1 MDVTKKIMENNII
14 SVFIFLPSSITY
26 LLFLLELLELLELP
40 ELLLPELD
48 LLREEPELLLGFEK
62 LRLPLEDD
70 LLELTLD
77 PEELLLED
85 LSVLREERTFDERL
99 DEEPEF
105 LLAGATRRLEVD
117 VFGLAIVF
125 WSLPPVLFLPVTLRL
140 VSEPELLLL
149 TVVVLLSVRFSP
161 DDILA

>member
-1 MDVTKKIMENNII
+1 MLE
-14 SVFIFLPSSITY
+14 
-26 LLFLLELLELLELP
+26 LLELLDLLELP
-40 ELLLPELD
+40 ELLPPELD

-62 LRLPLEDD
+62 LRLLLEDD

-77 PEELLLED
+77 PEELLPED
-85 LSVLREERTFDERL
+85 LSVLRDERTFDEWL
-99 DEEPEF
+99 DEDPEF
-105 LLAGATRRLEVD
+105 LLAGATRRLEVE

-125 WSLPPVLFLPVTLRL
+125 CSLPPVLFLPVTLRL

-161 DDILA
+161 EDILA